1 MSHPSAAS
9 SGPNPG
15 AGAGAAYPSPY
26 APVIDLG
33 ASTASLP
40 AEGRAAQRP
49 SRRRHGHG
57 HGHGRSESLSGA
69 LYVGPEPLTAEASE
83 AEEDEEDAKEQSR
96 RGGGQGWWTR
106 VRERLRGTT

>member
-57 HGHGRSESLSGA
+57 RSESLSGA

-83 AEEDEEDAKEQSR
+83 AEEDEDGAKEQSR
-96 RGGGQGWWTR
+96 RGGSGGWWTR

>member
-15 AGAGAAYPSPY
+15 AGAGAGAVAAYPSPY

-49 SRRRHGHG
+49 SKRR